1 MQRCR
6 LDQTKQC
13 LAKIQQINHKQKMLI
28 KAIAK
33 FLSNS
38 FCKEKENLTDPI
50 MTPEQDAFNIWSKA
64 GSAGMN
70 KYLAGSE
77 EHKTQFWTA
86 GAGWYAKNLHD
97 EQLDLISYLHHL
109 TERIK
114 LCQLLADM
122 MKDEEVSLRDAAILL
137 NNLVS
142 DAPPQKLPKISND

>member
-1 MQRCR
+1 MQRWR
-6 LDQTKQC
+6 LDQTKQR
-13 LAKIQQINHKQKMLI
+13 LAEIQQINHAKKMLI
-28 KAIAK
+28 KSIIQ
-33 FLSNS
+33 FLANP
-38 FCKEKENLTDPI
+38 FPKQEEPVDPI
-50 MTPEQDAFNIWSKA
+50 MTPNQDAFNIWSKA

-70 KYLAGSE
+70 KYLTGSE

-114 LCQLLADM
+114 LCQLLSKM
-122 MKDEEVSLRDAAILL
+122 MEDEEVSLRDAAILL

>member
-1 MQRCR
+1 
-6 LDQTKQC
+6 
-13 LAKIQQINHKQKMLI
+13 MLI
-28 KAIAK
+28 KSIIQ
-33 FLSNS
+33 FLANP
-38 FCKEKENLTDPI
+38 FPKQEEPVDPI
-50 MTPEQDAFNIWSKA
+50 MTPNQDAFNIWSKA

-70 KYLAGSE
+70 KYLTGSE

-114 LCQLLADM
+114 LCQLLSKM